1 VAPSSRGWTKTKA
14 GYQDFRQ
21 RPHPPATVNAIKK
34 EEPTEERAFNTYLE
48 ARRSVLFEEFVA
60 KRQEEYEKRRQT
72 TMKSNAEVRQHPIV
86 IESDDDNAELTTDDG
101 PQEAM
106 EVTTT
111 ATSRNAGPSHL
122 SSRNKDDIG
131 YISPLALAKPE
142 EVLPMKQRLQLA
154 EERLAGKNVA
164 VKTQA
169 LQLETAERRQ
179 VALQQELA
187 TAKNDL
193 QLLKMEADMALAR
206 ERQAVVK
213 LQAENLTL
221 QQQMTALNQ
230 QALDHAQLTRAHQ
243 LLQAQFEALRAEN
256 EKLEARIVRIKKK
269 KDEPVV
275 PWPLNDELC

>member
-1 VAPSSRGWTKTKA
+1 MVEGGAVIEGMDENKSRLPRFPP
-14 GYQDFRQ
+14 DL
-21 RPHPPATVNAIKK
+21 PPATVDAIKK

-86 IESDDDNAELTTDDG
+86 IESDDDNAELTTDNG

-142 EVLPMKQRLQLA
+142 VLPMKQRLQLA
-154 EERLAGKNVA
+154 EERLAGRMWQSRPKRYN
-164 VKTQA
+164 
-169 LQLETAERRQ
+169 
-179 VALQQELA
+179 
-187 TAKNDL
+187 
-193 QLLKMEADMALAR
+193 
-206 ERQAVVK
+206 
-213 LQAENLTL
+213 
-221 QQQMTALNQ
+221 
-230 QALDHAQLTRAHQ
+230 
-243 LLQAQFEALRAEN
+243 
-256 EKLEARIVRIKKK
+256 
-269 KDEPVV
+269 
-275 PWPLNDELC
+275 